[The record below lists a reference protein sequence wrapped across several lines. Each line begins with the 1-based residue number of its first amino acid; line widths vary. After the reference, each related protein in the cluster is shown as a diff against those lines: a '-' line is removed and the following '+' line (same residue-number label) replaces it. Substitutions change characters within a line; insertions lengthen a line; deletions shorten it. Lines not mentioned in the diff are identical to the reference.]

1 MPVAYAMIC
10 CVIPY
15 FIADPYMS
23 ANIIIQRM
31 VANTESTSMMAAPF
45 FIIAGAIMNYSGISK
60 RIYDFAGALVGHLV
74 GGLGHVNV
82 IVSAMMGGI
91 SGSDLRMRPMTAR
104 CFCLRWKPT
113 AIPERTAARCRRQR
127 L

>member
-1 MPVAYAMIC
+1 MTFLPLIILAICFALGMPVAYAMIC

-45 FIIAGAIMNYSGISK
+45 FIIAGAIMNLSLIHI
-60 RIYDFAGALVGHLV
+60 R
-74 GGLGHVNV
+74 
-82 IVSAMMGGI
+82 
-91 SGSDLRMRPMTAR
+91 
-104 CFCLRWKPT
+104 
-113 AIPERTAARCRRQR
+113 RCRR
-127 L
+127 